1 MWYRSKKIDSRLG
14 DALKKMSN
22 GERLDVMVQV
32 ENGDWAV
39 PAGVREEVKEGTRMG
54 DVLRLSLT
62 VRALKRL
69 VDDPAVLLVE

>member
-14 DALKKMSN
+14 DALKEMSD
-22 GERLDVMVQV
+22 GERIDVMVQV
-32 ENGDWAV
+32 ENGHWTV
-39 PAGVREEVKEGTRMG
+39 PAGVREETKEGARMG
-54 DVLRLSLT
+54 DVLCLSLT